1 MHHLHIA
8 EIQYPSGQ
16 VHFRYARY
24 IADDGAKWVRHGRF
38 TAFHDNGAL
47 ASEGT
52 YEHGQEHGLWRDY
65 HPNGQLASEGF
76 YESGSEVGV
85 WRFWNPDGSESD

>member
-1 MHHLHIA
+1 MPDLQIA
-8 EIQYPSGQ
+8 EIPYPSGE

-24 IADDGAKWVRHGRF
+24 LSEDGTKWIRHGRF
-38 TAFHDNGAL
+38 TAFHENAAL

-85 WRFWNPDGSESD
+85 WRFWNPDGTERD